1 MSKFYVSG
9 VSTHTCTVQLFTTDT
24 NNYLGQVTVSGA
36 VGSGGY
42 FDYEVIF
49 ELPTIENVDIW
60 TKRLDG
66 TSTSYINV
74 IPLDGSAKTVNV
86 SYEYT
91 EVYGGEAST
100 Y

>member
-9 VSTHTCTVQLFTTDT
+9 ISTDICTVQLFTTDT
-24 NNYLGQVTVSGA
+24 NNYLGQVTVSGIN
-36 VGSGGY
+36 GPGGY

-49 ELPTIENVDIW
+49 ELDSIENVDVW
-60 TKRLDG
+60 AKKSNG
-66 TSTSYINV
+66 TSESYIDV
-74 IPLDGSAKTVNV
+74 TPLDGSAKTVNV

-91 EVYGGEAST
+91 EVYGGGAST